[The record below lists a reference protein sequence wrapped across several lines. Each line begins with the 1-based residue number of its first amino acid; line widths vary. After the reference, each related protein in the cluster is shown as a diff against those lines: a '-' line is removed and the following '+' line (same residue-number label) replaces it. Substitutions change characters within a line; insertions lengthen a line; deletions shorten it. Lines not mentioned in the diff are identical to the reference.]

1 MEYII
6 PYSPINNKN
15 KNIQRVIHTKKPTKI
30 KGYRKI
36 KNNNIQNKKKIK
48 NLKKK

>member
-6 PYSPINNKN
+6 PYSPIKNKN
-15 KNIQRVIHTKKPTKI
+15 KNIQRVIYTKKPTKI

-36 KNNNIQNKKKIK
+36 KNNDIKNKKI
-48 NLKKK
+48 LKKNKK